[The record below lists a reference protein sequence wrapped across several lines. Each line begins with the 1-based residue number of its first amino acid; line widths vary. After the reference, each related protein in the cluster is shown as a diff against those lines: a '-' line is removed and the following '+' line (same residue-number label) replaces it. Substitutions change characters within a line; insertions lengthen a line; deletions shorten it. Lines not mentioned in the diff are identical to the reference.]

1 LRGSGKPRQE
11 KPVYRKFR
19 VSLRLNNW
27 ALINTKEKEM
37 TAHKHAEN
45 MRLFAEDAL
54 QSKTPWLH
62 WQCRAVGDIEW
73 TNFDGGCPVWRDD
86 VEYRRKP
93 KTIRIGERDVPAPMR
108 VAPAHGS
115 TYWYPNPS
123 NGELF
128 NQTEWV
134 GHNDLDVRRL
144 KHGLVHATK
153 KAAIAHAEALILVS
167 GGSL

>member
-1 LRGSGKPRQE
+1 
-11 KPVYRKFR
+11 
-19 VSLRLNNW
+19 
-27 ALINTKEKEM
+27 M

-73 TNFDGGCPVWRDD
+73 TDFDGGCPIWRDD

-93 KTIRIGERDVPAPMR
+93 KTIRIGERDVPEPMTTAPEDG
-108 VAPAHGS
+108 A
-115 TYWYPNPS
+115 TYWVVSPLAQ
-123 NGELF
+123 ELVF
-128 NQTEWV
+128 QYTWSAGDYIYLQKNLCHTSHQ
-134 GHNDLDVRRL
+134 
-144 KHGLVHATK
+144 
-153 KAAIAHAEALILVS
+153 AAIAHAEALILVS